1 MSSSLFRANPPA
13 SQQQTLAA
21 QPMSNKEL
29 HSAIRNMRGM
39 LKGKFG
45 RLSELFSPAAS
56 RSETVATFLAVL
68 ELVRAGRLK
77 ISNEEKLSVNYSRLK
92 KQENA

>member
-1 MSSSLFRANPPA
+1 M
-13 SQQQTLAA
+13 
-21 QPMSNKEL
+21 
-29 HSAIRNMRGM
+29 
-39 LKGKFG
+39 
-45 RLSELFSPAAS
+45 SELFSPAAS